1 MSQHDGGVE
10 KFRLVFNQSVH
21 RFAFIHAGE
30 FFNLEPALFEK
41 AQRGVKVLKSRGG
54 GVRFSSSSSFFF
66 FGPEVRPD
74 GDAHV
79 RRIRQ

>member
-41 AQRGVKVLKSRGG
+41 AQSGVEVLKSRGG
-54 GVRFSSSSSFFF
+54 VRFSFFF
-66 FGPEVRPD
+66 DEVRPD

-79 RRIRQ
+79 RRIRVLKVFFS

>member
-41 AQRGVKVLKSRGG
+41 AQSGVKVLKSRGG
-54 GVRFSSSSSFFF
+54 VVRFSFFF
-66 FGPEVRPD
+66 DEVRPD